1 MNAAAPPH
9 SYCSSPSG
17 RTAAKPPAANWA
29 PVYFSW
35 QRELDPFP
43 PLKPE
48 SFGSHAMSPAAAIT
62 GSPVADAGRT
72 GNTLSRTDAHMPK
85 RPNANRDRWSLMRS
99 TLLLRATR
107 LDEPALASLNHMRG

>member
-62 GSPVADAGRT
+62 GSPVAEAGRMGMIPT
-72 GNTLSRTDAHMPK
+72 KTDATIAMDVTAK
-85 RPNANRDRWSLMRS
+85 RDRPGLIRD
-99 TLLLRATR
+99 R
-107 LDEPALASLNHMRG
+107 LYR